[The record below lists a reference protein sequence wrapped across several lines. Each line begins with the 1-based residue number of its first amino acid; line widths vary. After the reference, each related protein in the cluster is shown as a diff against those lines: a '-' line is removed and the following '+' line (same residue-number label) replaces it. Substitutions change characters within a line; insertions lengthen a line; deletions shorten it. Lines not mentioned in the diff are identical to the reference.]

1 MNRIEYKLM
10 QVAESVSGAVS
21 TASDTAFAIVA
32 GQVAGVGA
40 DWIDKMFLTEED
52 GSHFK
57 HERDGAGEQE
67 GDGQVRSLDK
77 KRATRMAKKL
87 SKNVST
93 PPDLII

>member
-10 QVAESVSGAVS
+10 QVAETVSDAVS
-21 TASDTAFAIVA
+21 SASDTAFTIVA
-32 GQVAGVGA
+32 GRVAGVGA

-52 GSHFK
+52 GSNFK
-57 HERDGAGEQE
+57 QEQE
-67 GDGQVRSLDK
+67 ARENREPRVRSLDR
-77 KRATRMAKKL
+77 KRAAKMAEKL

>member
-21 TASDTAFAIVA
+21 SASDTAFTIVA

-40 DWIDKMFLTEED
+40 DWIDKLFLTEED
-52 GSHFK
+52 GSRFK
-57 HERDGAGEQE
+57 QEQE
-67 GDGQVRSLDK
+67 QREKQEPRVRALDR
-77 KRATRMAKKL
+77 KRAAKMAEKL